1 VLPPPY
7 VSAADGDIVVLR
19 APREQLAAPLNQL
32 EFKPTTPAGDVL
44 SRAVADDAEKAQ
56 VMAELRQAGVSFARG
71 REWSPAEVFE
81 RLRDQGLLT
90 GAFRSISWLGPDRFH
105 VGEEA

>member
-7 VSAADGDIVVLR
+7 VSAADGDTVVIH
-19 APREQLAAPLNQL
+19 APREPLAPLLNQL

-44 SRAVADDAEKAQ
+44 SRAVADEAEKAR
-56 VMAELRQAGVSFARG
+56 VMAALREAGVSFARG

-105 VGEEA
+105 VREEA